1 MPASRSPITITGL
14 LAVAAVLGGPARS
27 EGIEDLIDFGV
38 IPPEGVEQFADDDG
52 VIEAL
57 PTEAER
63 AKAEQADAE
72 QSEVAEPDS
81 FVQPPPELRLRADRQ
96 TYDARRQLFVAEG
109 NVSAEINGGVLQ
121 ADRLEFDTNFN
132 SLFARGSVRYR
143 KGAQYFQASSL
154 RFSLIQG
161 SGSMQ
166 DVYGVLDLDTAAV
179 EFNPLAS
186 SPTAPPP
193 NTPSSVE
200 VPAEDPS
207 QTGLLPVIE
216 STGLGFPSAI
226 DIDLESFTANR
237 ISPQGDD
244 ESFWTVE
251 QPLPSEEWLV
261 PNTSKPEAEAD
272 KGMACPPA
280 IPPIPDWH
288 PHPWAITAWG
298 GQMIDSNFGDTF
310 LFNGRMRPEYLL
322 GVSMQKRIWRAG
334 PLQLELEADLF
345 AHQAYEQQGGP
356 FNQTIPNANT
366 PAQTFGEG
374 ILGIGARLWVQPW
387 LSLGFVE
394 GISYNSA
401 VSNYERTYRENY
413 ANLLNYLAFELE
425 AAVSPELSMVGR
437 IHHRSGAFGAYS
449 GVKEGSNAYLIGLR
463 YRWGQAQPEP
473 LAPEAP
479 PPLGCPDSDRAARS
493 QSQSLSAQLEDITL
507 GNPLHEA
514 EVNSAA
520 ADVAQPSA
528 QTENS
533 NLSPAEQE
541 KRRSA
546 AIAAID
552 QRISSIQLQQR
563 LVIEQS
569 QGGGDNLRNSEVL
582 AANRYG
588 GVKPSQLK
596 KLGKSELIT
605 GEISRWR
612 IQAAQVEFTPE
623 GWTANRMSFT
633 NDPYTP
639 AQTRIDAEDVVAT
652 EQENGDILIKSQRNR
667 LIVEERLPIPVS
679 RTQRI
684 QKQEEVVNRWV
695 LGIDNDD
702 RSGFFVGRE
711 LESIELADN
720 ISLDLQPQFLLQR
733 AIDGGNKSYVAP
745 GTSIDSSK
753 VRQGNAFGDLFGL
766 EAELSGE
773 LLGLN
778 VKAEADIST
787 FSPSNFMNGSR
798 FWGNVNRFIKLPLL
812 GEVETRFF
820 GAYRYRTW
828 NGSLGETDVYSAYGA
843 FAEQRGDWRWGKLSN
858 NYIWRFGLGNYQAES
873 FTSTNLIDTT
883 RANFYGS
890 LNSSYPLWRGKP
902 AALTPEAAYRY
913 SPVAIVPGLTLRTN
927 INTSLAAFGNGKNQ
941 STLSLTGGPTL
952 TLGTF
957 SKPFLDYTQLSIA
970 GGGTLKDGD
979 SPFEFDQA
987 VDLATLGIGIT
998 QQLAG
1003 PLLLNAGIGVN
1014 IDPNSEFY
1022 GNVINSNIELRWQRR
1037 SYDLGFYF
1045 NPYEGIGGFRFRLN
1059 DFNFTGTGQ
1068 PFIPYTPRNLPN
1080 ELERRPF

>member
-1 MPASRSPITITGL
+1 M
-14 LAVAAVLGGPARS
+14 AAVLGSPARS
-27 EGIEDLIDFGV
+27 EDVENLIDFGV
-38 IPPEGVEQFADDDG
+38 IPPTPVESSAEEDANSAPLAPEPQQAGIADP
-52 VIEAL
+52 A
-57 PTEAER
+57 A
-63 AKAEQADAE
+63 A
-72 QSEVAEPDS
+72 
-81 FVQPPPELRLRADRQ
+81 VQPPPELLLKADRQ

-109 NVSAEINGGVLQ
+109 NVRAMINGGVLK

-161 SGSMQ
+161 SGSLE
-166 DVYGVLDLDTAAV
+166 DVYGVLDLDSAAV
-179 EFNPLAS
+179 DFNPLPSKQAAAS
-186 SPTAPPP
+186 PNSPPSGQAPEAD
-193 NTPSSVE
+193 V
-200 VPAEDPS
+200 S
-207 QTGLLPVIE
+207 QQRLLPVME
-216 STGLGFPSAI
+216 SSGLGFPSAI
-226 DIDLESFTANR
+226 DIDLESSTANR

-251 QPLPSEEWLV
+251 QPLPSEEWLA
-261 PNTSKPEAEAD
+261 PNTSQPAREAD
-272 KGMACPPA
+272 QGMACPPA
-280 IPPIPDWH
+280 IPAIPDWH

-437 IHHRSGAFGAYS
+437 IHHRSGAFGTYS

-463 YRWGQAQPEP
+463 YRWGQDQPEP
-473 LAPEAP
+473 LAPDAP
-479 PPLGCPDSDRAARS
+479 PPLGCPDSERATRIRS
-493 QSQSLSAQLEDITL
+493 ESLSAQLEDITL
-507 GNPLHEA
+507 GNPLREA
-514 EVNSAA
+514 EANAAA
-520 ADVAQPSA
+520 ADVSQPAAQP
-528 QTENS
+528 ENS
-533 NLSPAEQE
+533 DLSPAEQE
-541 KRRSA
+541 KRRSE

-563 LVIEQS
+563 FVIERNE
-569 QGGGDNLRNSEVL
+569 GVGENVRNSEVL

-588 GVKPSQLK
+588 GVKPSQLSTR
-596 KLGKSELIT
+596 GKSKLIT

-612 IQAAQVEFTPE
+612 IQAAEVRLTPE
-623 GWTANRMSFT
+623 GWTASRMSFT

-652 EQENGDILIKSQRNR
+652 EEENGDILIKSQRNR

-702 RSGFFVGRE
+702 RSGLFIGRE
-711 LESIELADN
+711 LESIELTDN

-733 AIDGGNKSYVAP
+733 AINGKNDSYVAP

-753 VRQGNAFGDLFGL
+753 VTQDNSIGDLFGL
-766 EAELSGE
+766 EAELRAE
-773 LLGLN
+773 VLGWDAT
-778 VKAEADIST
+778 AEADIST
-787 FSPSNFMNGSR
+787 LNPSNFMNGSR
-798 FWGNVNRFIKLPLL
+798 FWGDINRFIKLPLL

-843 FAEQRGDWRWGKLSN
+843 FAEQKGDWTWGKLSN
-858 NYIWRFGLGNYQAES
+858 NYIWRFGIGNYQAES

-913 SPVAIVPGLTLRTN
+913 SPVAIVPGLTMRTN
-927 INTSLAAFGNGKNQ
+927 INTTLAAFGNGKSQN
-941 STLSLTGGPTL
+941 TISLTGGPTL

-979 SPFEFDQA
+979 SPFEFDQS
-987 VDLATLGIGIT
+987 VDLATLGFGIT

-1003 PLLLNAGIGVN
+1003 PLLLNAGVGVN

-1059 DFNFTGTGQ
+1059 DFNFTGTGL

>member
-1 MPASRSPITITGL
+1 M
-14 LAVAAVLGGPARS
+14 AAVLAGPARS
-27 EGIEDLIDFGV
+27 EGLENLIDFGV
-38 IPPEGVEQFADDDG
+38 IPPTRVESSADEDG
-52 VIEAL
+52 DSEAST
-57 PTEAER
+57 TEAEQ
-63 AKAEQADAE
+63 AEI
-72 QSEVAEPDS
+72 AEPLAV
-81 FVQPPPELRLRADRQ
+81 VQPPPELRLKADRQ
-96 TYDARRQLFVAEG
+96 TYDAKRQLFVVEG
-109 NVSAEINGGVLQ
+109 NVSAVINGGVLK

-132 SLFARGSVRYR
+132 SLFARGRVRYR

-161 SGSMQ
+161 SGSME

-179 EFNPLAS
+179 DFNPLAS
-186 SPTAPPP
+186 KPTVPPP
-193 NTPSSVE
+193 NAPPSGQ

-207 QTGLLPVIE
+207 QTRLLPVIE

-226 DIDLESFTANR
+226 DIELESFTANR
-237 ISPQGDD
+237 ISPQGDG

-261 PNTSKPEAEAD
+261 PNTTQPEREAD
-272 KGMACPPA
+272 EGMACPPA

-366 PAQTFGEG
+366 PGQTFGEG
-374 ILGIGARLWVQPW
+374 ILGIGARLWLQPW

-437 IHHRSGAFGAYS
+437 IHHRSGAFGTYS

-463 YRWGQAQPEP
+463 YRWGQDQPDP

-479 PPLGCPDSDRAARS
+479 PPLGCPGSDSAARI
-493 QSQSLSAQLEDITL
+493 QSQTLSEQLEDITL
-507 GNPLHEA
+507 GNPVRETA
-514 EVNSAA
+514 ANSAA
-520 ADVAQPSA
+520 ADLTQPQS
-528 QTENS
+528 QPDDQS
-533 NLSPAEQE
+533 LSPAEKE

-569 QGGGDNLRNSEVL
+569 RSGGDAVRNSEVV
-582 AANRYG
+582 AANKYG
-588 GVKPSQLK
+588 GVKPSQLNQRE
-596 KLGKSELIT
+596 KSQLIT

-612 IQAAQVEFTPE
+612 IQATQVQFTPE
-623 GWTANRMSFT
+623 GWTSSRMSFT

-695 LGIDNDD
+695 MSIDNDD

-711 LESIELADN
+711 LKSIELSDN
-720 ISLDLQPQFLLQR
+720 FILDLQPQLLVQR
-733 AIDGGNKSYVAP
+733 AIDGSNDSYVAP

-753 VRQGNAFGDLFGL
+753 VKQDNAIGDLFGL
-766 EAELSGE
+766 EAELSGTVMGWNTE
-773 LLGLN
+773 
-778 VKAEADIST
+778 AEADIST
-787 FSPSNFMNGSR
+787 FNPSNFMNGSR

-843 FAEQRGDWRWGKLSN
+843 FAEKKGDWRWGKLSN
-858 NYIWRFGLGNYQAES
+858 DYIWRFGLGNYQAES

-927 INTSLAAFGNGKNQ
+927 INTSLAAFGNGKSQN
-941 STLSLTGGPTL
+941 TISLTGGPTL

-957 SKPFLDYTQLSIA
+957 SKSFLDYTQLSIA
-970 GGGTLKDGD
+970 GGGTLKNGD
-979 SPFEFDQA
+979 SPFEFDQS
-987 VDLATLGIGIT
+987 VDLATLGVGIT

>member
-1 MPASRSPITITGL
+1 M
-14 LAVAAVLGGPARS
+14 AAVLSCPARS
-27 EGIEDLIDFGV
+27 EGLEDLIEFGV
-38 IPPEGVEQFADDDG
+38 IPPTLVESPADGDH
-52 VIEAL
+52 EAL
-57 PTEAER
+57 TIEDEP
-63 AKAEQADAE
+63 AK
-72 QSEVAEPDS
+72 VAEPGSDI
-81 FVQPPPELRLRADRQ
+81 QPPPELRLRADRQ

-109 NVSAEINGGVLQ
+109 NVRAVINGGVLK

-132 SLFARGSVRYR
+132 SLFARGSVRFR

-161 SGSMQ
+161 SGSME
-166 DVYGVLDLDTAAV
+166 DVYGVLDLDSAAV
-179 EFNPLAS
+179 DFNLLPSDQAS
-186 SPTAPPP
+186 T
-193 NTPSSVE
+193 TPSSASTVQPPE
-200 VPAEDPS
+200 EDVN
-207 QTGLLPVIE
+207 QDRLLPVIE
-216 STGLGFPSAI
+216 STGLGFSSAI
-226 DIDLESFTANR
+226 DIELESFTANR

-251 QPLPSEEWLV
+251 QPLLSEEWLV
-261 PNTSKPEAEAD
+261 PNTSQPEQEAD
-272 KGMACPPA
+272 EGMACPPA
-280 IPPIPDWH
+280 IPAIPDWH

-345 AHQAYEQQGGP
+345 AHKAYEQQGGP

-394 GISYNSA
+394 GISYNSV
-401 VSNYERTYRENY
+401 VSNYERTYRKNY

-449 GVKEGSNAYLIGLR
+449 GVKEGSNAYLIGVR
-463 YRWGQAQPEP
+463 YRWGQDQPEP

-479 PPLGCPDSDRAARS
+479 PPLDCPDSERAARI
-493 QSQSLSAQLEDITL
+493 QSESLSAQLEDITL
-507 GNPLHEA
+507 GNPLREA
-514 EVNSAA
+514 ATNSAA
-520 ADVAQPSA
+520 VDVSQPST
-528 QTENS
+528 QPQHS
-533 NLSPAEQE
+533 NHSPAEQE
-541 KRRSA
+541 RLRSE

-563 LVIEQS
+563 LVIERNE
-569 QGGGDNLRNSEVL
+569 GGGDNVRNSEVL
-582 AANRYG
+582 SANRYG
-588 GVKPSQLK
+588 GVKPTQLK
-596 KLGKSELIT
+596 TRGKSKLIT

-612 IQAAQVEFTPE
+612 IQAAQVRFTPD
-623 GWTANRMSFT
+623 GWTASRMSFT

-639 AQTRIDAEDVVAT
+639 AQTRIDAEDVVAR
-652 EQENGDILIKSQRNR
+652 EQDNGDILIKSQRNR

-711 LESIELADN
+711 LKSIELTDN

-733 AIDGGNKSYVAP
+733 AINGSNDSYVAP

-753 VRQGNAFGDLFGL
+753 ATQDNALGDLFGL
-766 EAELSGE
+766 EAELTGE

-778 VKAEADIST
+778 VEAEADIST
-787 FSPSNFMNGSR
+787 LNPSNFMNGSR

-812 GEVETRFF
+812 GEVETRLF

-843 FAEQRGDWRWGKLSN
+843 FAEQKGDWTWGKLSN

-883 RANFYGS
+883 RANVYGS
-890 LNSSYPLWRGKP
+890 MNSSYPLWRGKP

-913 SPVAIVPGLTLRTN
+913 SPLAIVPGLTLRTN
-927 INTSLAAFGNGKNQ
+927 IKTSLAAFGDGKNQ

-970 GGGTLKDGD
+970 GGGTLKGGD
-979 SPFEFDQA
+979 SPFAFDQA

-998 QQLAG
+998 QQIAG
-1003 PLLLNAGIGVN
+1003 PLLLNAGLGVN
-1014 IDPNSEFY
+1014 VDPNSPFY
-1022 GNVINSNIELRWQRR
+1022 GDVINSNIELRWQRR

-1059 DFNFTGTGQ
+1059 DFNFTGTGL

>member
-1 MPASRSPITITGL
+1 M
-14 LAVAAVLGGPARS
+14 AAVLGSPSRS
-27 EGIEDLIDFGV
+27 DEVGSLIDFGV
-38 IPPEGVEQFADDDG
+38 IPPKAVESSADAA
-52 VIEAL
+52 EAL
-57 PTEAER
+57 TPKT
-63 AKAEQADAE
+63 KKPQ
-72 QSEVAEPDS
+72 VTDS
-81 FVQPPPELRLRADRQ
+81 VGSVVQPPPELRLQADRQ
-96 TYDARRQLFVAEG
+96 IYDAKRRLFVAEG
-109 NVSAEINGGVLQ
+109 NVSAVINGGVLR
-121 ADRLEFDTNFN
+121 ADRLEFATDFN
-132 SLFARGSVRYR
+132 SLFARGSVRYH
-143 KGAQYFQASSL
+143 KGSQYFQASSL

-161 SGSMQ
+161 SGSME

-179 EFNPLAS
+179 DFNPLPSNQATVRS
-186 SPTAPPP
+186 NSPQPGQAPDKDV
-193 NTPSSVE
+193 NR
-200 VPAEDPS
+200 DK
-207 QTGLLPVIE
+207 LLPVIE

-226 DIDLESFTANR
+226 DIELESFTANR

-251 QPLPSEEWLV
+251 QPLPSDEWLV
-261 PNTSKPEAEAD
+261 PNTSKPDSEID

-288 PHPWAITAWG
+288 PHPWALTAWG

-334 PLQLELEADLF
+334 PLQIELEADLF

-356 FNQTIPNANT
+356 FNQSIPNANT

-394 GISYNSA
+394 GISYNTA
-401 VSNYERTYRENY
+401 ISNYERTYRENY

-437 IHHRSGAFGAYS
+437 IHHRSGAFGTYS
-449 GVKEGSNAYLIGLR
+449 GVKEGSNAYLVGLR
-463 YRWGQAQPEP
+463 YRWGQDQPEQSS
-473 LAPEAP
+473 PEAP
-479 PPLGCPDSDRAARS
+479 PPLGCPDPDREARIKP
-493 QSQSLSAQLEDITL
+493 QSLSDQLEDITL
-507 GNPLHEA
+507 GNPLREPA
-514 EVNSAA
+514 TTAA
-520 ADVAQPSA
+520 LTDLSGPAPETDQS
-528 QTENS
+528 S
-533 NLSPAEQE
+533 LSPAEQE
-541 KRRSA
+541 TLRSE

-569 QGGGDNLRNSEVL
+569 RGVGDNVRNSEVL
-582 AANRYG
+582 SANRYG
-588 GVKPSQLK
+588 GVKPSQLSQK
-596 KLGKSELIT
+596 GRSQLIT

-612 IQAAQVEFTPE
+612 IQAAQVRFTPE
-623 GWTANRMSFT
+623 GWTASRMSFT

-652 EQENGDILIKSQRNR
+652 EEENGDILIKSQRNR

-711 LESIELADN
+711 LKSIELTDN
-720 ISLDLQPQFLLQR
+720 LTLDLQPQFLLQR
-733 AIDGGNKSYVAP
+733 AIDGRNKSYVEP
-745 GTSIDSSK
+745 GTSIDSSE
-753 VRQGNAFGDLFGL
+753 VTQDNAIGDLFGF

-778 VKAEADIST
+778 VEAEADIST
-787 FSPSNFMNGSR
+787 FNPSNFMNGSR
-798 FWGNVNRFIKLPLL
+798 FWGNVNHFITLPLV
-812 GEVETRFF
+812 GTVEARFF

-843 FAEQRGDWRWGKLSN
+843 FAEKKGDWQWGKLSN

-873 FTSTNLIDTT
+873 FKSTNLIDTT

-890 LNSSYPLWRGKP
+890 MNSSYPLWRGKP
-902 AALTPEAAYRY
+902 AALTPDAAYRY

-927 INTSLAAFGNGKNQ
+927 INTSLAAFGDGKSQ

-970 GGGTLKDGD
+970 GGGTLKQGD
-979 SPFEFDQA
+979 SPFEFDKS
-987 VDLATLGIGIT
+987 VDLATLGIGLT
-998 QQLAG
+998 QQIAG
-1003 PLLLNAGIGVN
+1003 PLLLNAGVGVN
-1014 IDPNSEFY
+1014 VDPGSEFY

-1059 DFNFTGTGQ
+1059 DFNFTGTGL

>member
-1 MPASRSPITITGL
+1 
-14 LAVAAVLGGPARS
+14 VAAVLGSPSRS
-27 EGIEDLIDFGV
+27 DEVRSLIDFGV
-38 IPPEGVEQFADDDG
+38 IPPEAMESTADAA
-52 VIEAL
+52 EAL
-57 PTEAER
+57 TPKTE
-63 AKAEQADAE
+63 KPQVAD
-72 QSEVAEPDS
+72 SVRS
-81 FVQPPPELRLRADRQ
+81 VVQPPPELRLQADRQ
-96 TYDARRQLFVAEG
+96 IYDAKRRLFVAEG
-109 NVSAEINGGVLQ
+109 NVSAVINGGVLQ

-143 KGAQYFQASSL
+143 KGSQYFQASSL

-161 SGSMQ
+161 SGSME

-179 EFNPLAS
+179 DFNPLPSNQATVTS
-186 SPTAPPP
+186 NSPQSGQPPDE
-193 NTPSSVE
+193 NV
-200 VPAEDPS
+200 S
-207 QTGLLPVIE
+207 QVRLLPVVE

-226 DIDLESFTANR
+226 DIELESFTANR

-244 ESFWTVE
+244 GSFWTVE
-251 QPLPSEEWLV
+251 QPLPTDEWLAQDSNE
-261 PNTSKPEAEAD
+261 PDSEID

-280 IPPIPDWH
+280 IPAIPDWH
-288 PHPWAITAWG
+288 PHPWALTAWG

-356 FNQTIPNANT
+356 FNQSIPNANT

-394 GISYNSA
+394 GISYNTA
-401 VSNYERTYRENY
+401 FSNYERTYRENY
-413 ANLLNYLAFELE
+413 AKLLNYLAFELE
-425 AAVSPELSMVGR
+425 AAVSPEISMVGR
-437 IHHRSGAFGAYS
+437 IHHRSGAFGTYS
-449 GVKEGSNAYLIGLR
+449 GVKEGSNAYLVGLR
-463 YRWGQAQPEP
+463 YRWGQDQPEP
-473 LAPEAP
+473 VSPEVP
-479 PPLGCPDSDRAARS
+479 PPLGCPDPDRATRIK
-493 QSQSLSAQLEDITL
+493 SQSLSEQLEDITL
-507 GNPLHEA
+507 GNPLREA
-514 EVNSAA
+514 ATTSAS
-520 ADVAQPSA
+520 ADFAEP
-528 QTENS
+528 TPKTDPS

-541 KRRSA
+541 SRRSE

-563 LVIEQS
+563 LVIQQS
-569 QGGGDNLRNSEVL
+569 RGVADNVRNSEVRS
-582 AANRYG
+582 ANRYG
-588 GVKPSQLK
+588 GVKPSQLNQH
-596 KLGKSELIT
+596 SRSQLIT

-612 IQAAQVEFTPE
+612 IQANQVRFTPD
-623 GWTANRMSFT
+623 GWTASRMSFT

-652 EQENGDILIKSQRNR
+652 EADNGDILIKSQRNR

-695 LGIDNDD
+695 LKTDNDD

-711 LESIELADN
+711 LKSIELTDN
-720 ISLDLQPQFLLQR
+720 LTLDLQPQFLLQR
-733 AIDGGNKSYVAP
+733 AIDGSNNSYVEP
-745 GTSIDSSK
+745 GTSIDSAK
-753 VRQGNAFGDLFGL
+753 VTQDNAIGDLFGF
-766 EAELSGE
+766 EAELDGE
-773 LLGLN
+773 FLGLN
-778 VKAEADIST
+778 IEVEADIST
-787 FSPSNFMNGSR
+787 FNPSNFMNGSR
-798 FWGNVNRFIKLPLL
+798 FWGNVNRFITMPLI
-812 GEVETRFF
+812 GTVEARFF

-843 FAEQRGDWRWGKLSN
+843 FAEKKGNWQWGKLSN

-890 LNSSYPLWRGKP
+890 MNSSYPLWRGKP
-902 AALTPEAAYRY
+902 AALTPDAAYRY

-927 INTSLAAFGNGKNQ
+927 INTSLAAFGDGKSQ

-970 GGGTLKDGD
+970 GGGTLKQGD
-979 SPFEFDQA
+979 SPFEFDQS
-987 VDLATLGIGIT
+987 VDLATLGIGLT
-998 QQLAG
+998 QQIAG
-1003 PLLLNAGIGVN
+1003 PLLLNAGFGVN
-1014 IDPNSEFY
+1014 VDPRSEFY

-1059 DFNFTGTGQ
+1059 DFNFTGTGL

-1080 ELERRPF
+1080 ELDRRPF

>member
-1 MPASRSPITITGL
+1 MIPTAPLQSSPEVDDELI
-14 LAVAAVLGGPARS
+14 
-27 EGIEDLIDFGV
+27 IE
-38 IPPEGVEQFADDDG
+38 
-52 VIEAL
+52 IEA
-57 PTEAER
+57 TETAVP
-63 AKAEQADAE
+63 
-72 QSEVAEPDS
+72 STVAEP
-81 FVQPPPELRLRADRQ
+81 PIELGLEADRQ
-96 TYDARRQLFVAEG
+96 SYDARRQLFVAEG
-109 NVSAEINGGVLQ
+109 NVKALVNGGVLQ
-121 ADRLEFDTNFN
+121 ADRVEFDTSFN
-132 SLFARGSVRYR
+132 SLFAQGSVRYR

-161 SGSMQ
+161 SGSME
-166 DVYGVLDLDTAAV
+166 DVYGILDLDTAAV
-179 EFNPLAS
+179 DFNPIPKPDS
-186 SPTAPPP
+186 APA
-193 NTPSSVE
+193 PSSQSSAQSTGQE
-200 VPAEDPS
+200 QS
-207 QTGLLPVIE
+207 QERLLPVIE
-216 STGLGFPSAI
+216 STGLGFPTAI
-226 DIDLESFTANR
+226 DIELDAFSANR
-237 ISPQGDD
+237 ITPQDD
-244 ESFWTVE
+244 DDGIWNVE

-261 PNTSKPEAEAD
+261 PNSSQPESESD
-272 KGMACPPA
+272 KGMSCPPEIPA
-280 IPPIPDWH
+280 IPEWH
-288 PHPWAITAWG
+288 PHPWAVTAWG

-322 GVSMQKRIWRAG
+322 GISMQKRIWRAG

-345 AHQAYEQQGGP
+345 AHQAYEQEGGP
-356 FNQTIPNANT
+356 FNQSVPNANT

-374 ILGIGARLWVQPW
+374 ILGIGARVWVQPW

-394 GISYNSA
+394 GISYNTA

-413 ANLLNYLAFELE
+413 AKLLNYLAFELE
-425 AAVSPELSMVGR
+425 AAVSTELSMVGR
-437 IHHRSGAFGAYS
+437 IHHRSGAFGTYS

-463 YRWGQAQPEP
+463 YRWGQDKP
-473 LAPEAP
+473 LPVSPEAP
-479 PPLGCPDSDRAARS
+479 PPLGCPDPDRAARVR
-493 QSQSLSAQLEDITL
+493 SQSLSEQLEDITL
-507 GNPLHEA
+507 GNPLRESGTFSTSATVA
-514 EVNSAA
+514 E
-520 ADVAQPSA
+520 PSPRT
-528 QTENS
+528 QS
-533 NLSPAEQE
+533 SGRSSWEQE
-541 KRRSA
+541 KLRSE
-546 AIAAID
+546 AIADID

-563 LVIEQS
+563 LVFEQS
-569 QGGGDNLRNSEVL
+569 RGVSDDVRNSEVL

-588 GVKPSQLK
+588 GVKPSQLNQK
-596 KLGKSELIT
+596 GRSQLIT

-612 IQAAQVEFTPE
+612 IQAAEVQFTSD
-623 GWTANRMSFT
+623 GWRASRMSFT
-633 NDPYTP
+633 NDPYAP

-652 EQENGDILIKSQRNR
+652 EEENGDILIKSQRNR

-733 AIDGGNKSYVAP
+733 AIDGSNKSYVAP
-745 GTSIDSSK
+745 STSIDSSE
-753 VRQGNAFGDLFGL
+753 VRQENAIGDLFGL

-773 LLGLN
+773 VLGWN
-778 VKAEADIST
+778 AKAEADIST
-787 FSPSNFMNGSR
+787 FNPSNFMNGSR

-812 GEVETRFF
+812 GELETRLFA
-820 GAYRYRTW
+820 AYRYRTW
-828 NGSLGETDVYSAYGA
+828 NGSLGEKDVYSAYGA
-843 FAEQRGDWRWGKLSN
+843 FAEKKGDWQWGKLSN

-873 FTSTNLIDTT
+873 FKSTNLIDTL

-890 LNSSYPLWRGKP
+890 MNSSYPIWRGKP
-902 AALTPEAAYRY
+902 AALTSEAAYRY

-927 INTSLAAFGNGKNQ
+927 INTSLIAFGDGKSQ
-941 STLSLTGGPTL
+941 STISLTGGPTL

-1003 PLLLNAGIGVN
+1003 PLLLNAGVGVN
-1014 IDPNSEFY
+1014 IDPNSQFY

-1059 DFNFTGTGQ
+1059 DFNFTGTGR
-1068 PFIPYTPRNLPN
+1068 PFIPYTPRNLPD

>member
-1 MPASRSPITITGL
+1 M
-14 LAVAAVLGGPARS
+14 
-27 EGIEDLIDFGV
+27 

-63 AKAEQADAE
+63 AKAEQTDAEQTDAE

-81 FVQPPPELRLRADRQ
+81 VVQPPPELRLRADRQ

-132 SLFARGSVRYR
+132 SLFARGSVLYR

-154 RFSLIQG
+154 RYSLIQG
-161 SGSMQ
+161 SGSME

-193 NTPSSVE
+193 NTPSSIE

-207 QTGLLPVIE
+207 QTRLLPVIE

-244 ESFWTVE
+244 ESFWTFE

-272 KGMACPPA
+272 MGMACPPA

>member
-1 MPASRSPITITGL
+1 
-14 LAVAAVLGGPARS
+14 VAAVLGGPARS

-38 IPPEGVEQFADDDG
+38 IPPTRMESSAEEDG
-52 VIEAL
+52 GSEVST
-57 PTEAER
+57 TEAE
-63 AKAEQADAE
+63 QA
-72 QSEVAEPDS
+72 EVADPGAV
-81 FVQPPPELRLRADRQ
+81 VQPPPELLLKADRQ
-96 TYDARRQLFVAEG
+96 TYDAKRQLFVAEG
-109 NVSAEINGGVLQ
+109 NVSAVINGGVLQ

-161 SGSMQ
+161 SGSME

-179 EFNPLAS
+179 DFNPLPS
-186 SPTAPPP
+186 NPTAPKPSAPP
-193 NTPSSVE
+193 SGQ
-200 VPAEDPS
+200 VPKEDPS
-207 QTGLLPVIE
+207 QERLLPVVE
-216 STGLGFPSAI
+216 STGLGFPTAI
-226 DIDLESFTANR
+226 DIEVNAFTANR

-244 ESFWTVE
+244 AGFWDRE
-251 QPLPSEEWLV
+251 QPLSSEEWLV
-261 PNTSKPEAEAD
+261 SDTSQPESQAGES
-272 KGMACPPA
+272 MACPPA
-280 IPPIPDWH
+280 IPSIPDWH
-288 PHPWAITAWG
+288 PHPWAVTAWG

-356 FNQTIPNANT
+356 FNQTVPNANT
-366 PAQTFGEG
+366 PGQTFGEG
-374 ILGIGARLWVQPW
+374 VLGIGARLWIQPW
-387 LSLGFVE
+387 LNLGFVE

-437 IHHRSGAFGAYS
+437 IHHRSGAFGTYS

-463 YRWGQAQPEP
+463 YRWGQDQPEP
-473 LAPEAP
+473 VSPEAP
-479 PPLGCPDSDRAARS
+479 PPLGCPDSDRAERI
-493 QSQSLSAQLEDITL
+493 QSQSLSEQLEDITL
-507 GNPLHEA
+507 GNPVRERA
-514 EVNSAA
+514 ANSTA
-520 ADVAQPSA
+520 ADLTQPQS
-528 QTENS
+528 QPGELS
-533 NLSPAEQE
+533 LSPAEQE
-541 KRRSA
+541 ERRSA

-569 QGGGDNLRNSEVL
+569 QGVGDNVSNSEVL
-582 AANRYG
+582 SANRYG
-588 GVKPSQLK
+588 GVKPSQLNQQ
-596 KLGKSELIT
+596 GKSQLIT

-612 IQAAQVEFTPE
+612 IQAAQVRFNPE
-623 GWTANRMSFT
+623 GWTASRMSFT

-639 AQTRIDAEDVVAT
+639 AQTRIDSEDVVAT
-652 EQENGDILIKSQRNR
+652 EQDNGDILIKSQRNR

-711 LESIELADN
+711 LKAIELADN

-733 AIDGGNKSYVAP
+733 AIDGSNNSYVAP

-753 VRQGNAFGDLFGL
+753 VTQGNALGDLFGL

-773 LLGLN
+773 VLGWN
-778 VKAEADIST
+778 TKAEADIST
-787 FSPSNFMNGSR
+787 LNPSNFMNGSR

-812 GEVETRFF
+812 GEVETRLF

-843 FAEQRGDWRWGKLSN
+843 FAEQKGDWRWGKLSN

-890 LNSSYPLWRGKP
+890 MNSSYPLWRGKP

-913 SPVAIVPGLTLRTN
+913 SPVAIVPGLTLNTN
-927 INTSLAAFGNGKNQ
+927 INTSLAGFGDGKSQN
-941 STLSLTGGPTL
+941 TISLTGGPTL
-952 TLGTF
+952 TLGSF

-970 GGGTLKDGD
+970 GGGTLKNGD

-987 VDLATLGIGIT
+987 VDLATLGIGVT
-998 QQLAG
+998 QQIAG

-1014 IDPNSEFY
+1014 VDSNSEFY

>member
-1 MPASRSPITITGL
+1 M
-14 LAVAAVLGGPARS
+14 VAVLGGPARS
-27 EGIEDLIDFGV
+27 ESLEDLIEFGV
-38 IPPEGVEQFADDDG
+38 IPPTRIGSSADDDG
-52 VIEAL
+52 DLEVLTIED
-57 PTEAER
+57 ER
-63 AKAEQADAE
+63 AEV
-72 QSEVAEPDS
+72 SEPGPI
-81 FVQPPPELRLRADRQ
+81 VQPPPELRLRADRQ

-109 NVSAEINGGVLQ
+109 NVRAVINGGVLQ
-121 ADRLEFDTNFN
+121 ADRLEFDTTFN

-143 KGAQYFQASSL
+143 KGSQYFQAGSL

-161 SGSMQ
+161 SGSME

-179 EFNPLAS
+179 DFNPLPS
-186 SPTAPPP
+186 NPTAPAP
-193 NTPSSVE
+193 NAPQSGQTP
-200 VPAEDPS
+200 AKDLS
-207 QTGLLPVIE
+207 QNRLLPVVE
-216 STGLGFPSAI
+216 STGLGFPTAI
-226 DIDLESFTANR
+226 DIELDAFTANR
-237 ISPQGDD
+237 ISPQGDGT
-244 ESFWTVE
+244 SFGDQA
-251 QPLPSEEWLV
+251 QPLPTDEWLV
-261 PNTSKPEAEAD
+261 PGTTPPESKAGE
-272 KGMACPPA
+272 GMACPPA

-288 PHPWAITAWG
+288 PHPWAVTAWG

-334 PLQLELEADLF
+334 PLQLEFEADLF

-356 FNQTIPNANT
+356 FNQSVANANT

-394 GISYNSA
+394 GISYNSV

-437 IHHRSGAFGAYS
+437 IHHRSGAFGTYS
-449 GVKEGSNAYLIGLR
+449 GVKEGSNAYLIGVR
-463 YRWGQAQPEP
+463 YRWGQDQPEP
-473 LAPEAP
+473 VSPEAP
-479 PPLGCPDSDRAARS
+479 PPLGCPDSDRSARIRS
-493 QSQSLSAQLEDITL
+493 QNLSEQLEDITL
-507 GNPLHEA
+507 GNPVRESDA
-514 EVNSAA
+514 NSAA
-520 ADVAQPSA
+520 ADVVNQVPAQADDS
-528 QTENS
+528 S
-533 NLSPAEQE
+533 LSPADQEQH
-541 KRRSA
+541 RSA
-546 AIAAID
+546 AIAAVD

-569 QGGGDNLRNSEVL
+569 QGVGDNVRNSEVL
-582 AANRYG
+582 SANKYG
-588 GVKPSQLK
+588 GVKPSQLNQI
-596 KLGKSELIT
+596 GKSQLIT

-612 IQAAQVEFTPE
+612 IQAAQVRFSPE
-623 GWTANRMSFT
+623 GWTASRMSFT

-652 EQENGDILIKSQRNR
+652 EQKNGDILIKSQRNR

-702 RSGFFVGRE
+702 RNGFFVGRE
-711 LESIELADN
+711 LKSIELTDN

-733 AIDGGNKSYVAP
+733 AIDGSNNSYVAP
-745 GTSIDSSK
+745 GTSIDSAK
-753 VRQGNAFGDLFGL
+753 ATQDNALGDLFGL

-773 LLGLN
+773 FLGLN
-778 VKAEADIST
+778 VEAEADIST
-787 FSPSNFMNGSR
+787 LNPSNFMNGSR

-812 GEVETRFF
+812 GEVETRLF

-843 FAEQRGDWRWGKLSN
+843 FAEKKGDWRWGKLSN

-873 FTSTNLIDTT
+873 FTSTNLIDTL

-890 LNSSYPLWRGKP
+890 MNSSYPLWRGKP

-927 INTSLAAFGNGKNQ
+927 INTSLAAFGDGRSQN
-941 STLSLTGGPTL
+941 TISLTGGPTL

-970 GGGTLKDGD
+970 GGGTLKQGS
-979 SPFEFDQA
+979 SPFEFDQS
-987 VDLATLGIGIT
+987 VDLATLGVGIT
-998 QQLAG
+998 QQIAG
-1003 PLLLNAGIGVN
+1003 PLLLNAGVGLNV
-1014 IDPNSEFY
+1014 DPSSEFY

-1059 DFNFTGTGQ
+1059 DFNFTGTGL